1 MLPHLLAWLQWN
13 FAMAACWPS
22 LVWLPTRTSLSVP
35 RPGDLFSWR
44 LRRKAGIALGRPPMQ
59 PLCSTPKETGPSF
72 RCWRPAGSSC
82 CAQTKVCPEG
92 LSRRALHGR
101 LPVLSLNDRAGLHDY
116 SLNLTHRLRVHWL
129 HMKIRLILQ
138 LQRQLVQEPG
148 VPLDLLE
155 GNALRGSHH
164 EHAADE
170 IYALLAEMKSGRN
183 GVDCPH
189 RPVYRSVGVPAG
201 VFKGVA
207 PAQHEVED
215 DAAGP
220 HIGLLAVIL
229 LPVRAQHY
237 LWGQVLHGALRTLGL
252 RVVGVMLGE
261 AEVTYFEERRMLRR
275 HMNQRVLQL
284 QVSMADTLVVA
295 EADARHQ
302 LLEEVTCT
310 VLS

>member
-129 HMKIRLILQ
+129 HMKIRLILHVTTNTYPS
-138 LQRQLVQEPG
+138 LC
-148 VPLDLLE
+148 VPIHSFPSLLNCE
-155 GNALRGSHH
+155 LLFFPLGYRHLLYSMQMFLISAPQHH
-164 EHAADE
+164 EASCLN
-170 IYALLAEMKSGRN
+170 ITIN
-183 GVDCPH
+183 V
-189 RPVYRSVGVPAG
+189 
-201 VFKGVA
+201 
-207 PAQHEVED
+207 
-215 DAAGP
+215 
-220 HIGLLAVIL
+220 
-229 LPVRAQHY
+229 
-237 LWGQVLHGALRTLGL
+237 
-252 RVVGVMLGE
+252 
-261 AEVTYFEERRMLRR
+261 
-275 HMNQRVLQL
+275 
-284 QVSMADTLVVA
+284 
-295 EADARHQ
+295 
-302 LLEEVTCT
+302 
-310 VLS
+310 